1 VTSRLTLLAIVLF
14 SALLSALVPSEAEG
28 QAAPDLKTNI
38 DRLAAFDYPTRT
50 NAARVIRRAVP
61 AEAVAALA
69 QAARSHS
76 DAFVRY
82 RALVLLTSFNDP
94 TTPDM
99 MRGLLG
105 DSNDRVREVAYRW
118 LEQHP
123 DPRLTPPLLAAL
135 NTEQAEFVRPAL
147 IRAVTA
153 ASATDAQVQRAL
165 IAEVGRGLDFFRS
178 AVVEALGDYHAAFAA
193 APIAEL
199 ARTEGPLQDDAVL
212 ALGRIGGAQAAA
224 TFKVLTNPPLDVI
237 PALHAAQCL
246 FEDACAMHLQVLT
259 ETARS
264 VVAKPD
270 VVRASIAAIGAVA
283 ARGDAVATT
292 TLVTLATTGSE
303 PVRRDATLAFAGLAL
318 RRSAFV
324 IDWLA
329 RAPGDVQARA
339 IDLLHEGFDSLEE
352 DFAEE
357 QFFATARAAYWK
369 AADGSPDRTVTAT
382 LIDKLEF

>member
-1 VTSRLTLLAIVLF
+1 MTSRLTLPAVVLF
-14 SALLSALVPSEAEG
+14 AAVLSAFVPSAIEG
-28 QAAPDLKTNI
+28 QSAPDLKTSI

-50 NAARVIRRAVP
+50 TAARVIRRAAP
-61 AEAVAALA
+61 AAAVAALT

-94 TTPDM
+94 TTADV

-123 DPRLTPPLLAAL
+123 DPRLTPSLVAAL

-153 ASATDAQVQRAL
+153 VAATDLGVQRAL
-165 IAEVGRGLDFFRS
+165 VAEVGRGLDFFRS
-178 AVVEALGDYHAAFAA
+178 AVIEALGDYHAAFAA

-212 ALGRIGGAQAAA
+212 ALGRIGGAQAGS
-224 TFKVLTNPPLDVI
+224 TFKALTNPPLDVI

-259 ETARS
+259 DTARS
-264 VVAKPD
+264 VVAKPEA
-270 VVRASIAAIGAVA
+270 VRASVAAIGAVA
-283 ARGDAVATT
+283 ARGDAMATA
-292 TLVTLATTGSE
+292 TLLTLATTGSAA
-303 PVRRDATLAFAGLAL
+303 VRRDATLAFAGLAL
-318 RRSAFV
+318 RRAAFV
-324 IDWLA
+324 TDWIA
-329 RAPGDVQARA
+329 GASADTQARA
-339 IDLLHEGFDSLEE
+339 IEVLHEGFDSLEE

-369 AADGSPDRTVTAT
+369 AADGSPERTVMAT